1 MKLVLARTAN
11 SEIHVHRAECADLR
25 KWKYSGYGEEPEAGE
40 WPSVQAVCEDWYSD
54 FIGNEAEGNGDL
66 TWQECF
72 ESWGI
77 KFFPCIKGLPHET
90 PVAS

>member
-1 MKLVLARTAN
+1 
-11 SEIHVHRAECADLR
+11 
-25 KWKYSGYGEEPEAGE
+25 
-40 WPSVQAVCEDWYSD
+40 VQAVCEDWYSD